1 MEDRKRLVQREESV
15 RLSPHVY
22 LMSILNLTGVCGTAT
37 HRRAAGVCVCLCYTQ
52 CVLTAGLLG
61 RVISL
66 LSSLASWPSVLE
78 AELPKTQTQED
89 VFHKTVELAQIGEDR
104 TLRKNSKKQFKGT
117 FCNYPLQI
125 SPLGGSISSV
135 GLVSL
140 PKSKLSTERKK
151 INCYDFTSK
160 TSVHREI

>member
-22 LMSILNLTGVCGTAT
+22 LMSILNLTGVCGTST

-89 VFHKTVELAQIGEDR
+89 VFHKTAELAQIGEDR

-140 PKSKLSTERKK
+140 PKSEI
-151 INCYDFTSK
+151 IN
-160 TSVHREI
+160 